1 MNVIGRLADEVAAA
15 SWSDLSDPEV
25 HQLKRLL
32 LDSLGCA
39 VAGRDSATAR
49 ALVASLDALGGAWE
63 ATVLVGGERT
73 SALNAALVNGAMLRF
88 LDLNDVQSSP
98 IAPGPRHG
106 HNSEIFPVALALGQ
120 RQRATGRDVL
130 TAAWLGYEL
139 ATRFTEAI
147 PGGSFEARG
156 WNLDTRASFVV
167 PLVAGWLLGL
177 PAKQLAHAVGIAL
190 SRGMVLEVL
199 DHPAEVNSM
208 AKNLR
213 YPLTAHLGGMAAYL
227 AAGGLTGP
235 LRALEGGDGFVAQVL
250 QGEFDYDR
258 LLDRTPRQR
267 VLAAGMKRFASCYAT
282 HGHLNATLDL
292 VLAHDLRP
300 EDIESVQVHTT
311 TRGARH
317 TGDPSRRFPT
327 NKETADHSSYYVQA
341 ALIADRRLG
350 PAQYAPE
357 RLADPQLRRLASA
370 VSIEGD
376 PDLDPVYPSAR
387 VALRLRDGRTLRR
400 QVDHPV
406 GHPANPLSDADV
418 AAKFRELAGPRLG
431 AAGADR
437 AIAAVWD
444 LDRCT
449 DVSGFLEH
457 FVAGG

>member
-1 MNVIGRLADEVAAA
+1 MSVVRALAQETVDARWE
-15 SWSDLSDPEV
+15 DLTSEEA

-39 VAGRDSATAR
+39 VAGWDSSTAA
-49 ALVASLDALGGAWE
+49 ALVASLPALGDAAE

-73 SALNAALVNGAMLRF
+73 SALNAALANGAMLRF

-98 IAPGPRHG
+98 RAPGPRHG
-106 HNSEIFPVALALGQ
+106 HNSEIFPVVLALGQ
-120 RQRATGRDVL
+120 RQQRTGRDVL

-147 PGGSFEARG
+147 QGGSFEARG

-177 PAKQLAHAVGIAL
+177 TAEQTAHAVGIAL
-190 SRGMVLEVL
+190 SRGMVLEVM

-213 YPLTAHLGGMAAYL
+213 YPLTAHLGVMAAYL
-227 AAGGLTGP
+227 AASGLTGP
-235 LRALEGGDGFVAQVL
+235 VRALEGGDGFVAQVL
-250 QGEFDYDR
+250 QGEFDYEV
-258 LLDRTPRQR
+258 LTDRTPRQR
-267 VLAAGMKRFASCYAT
+267 VLSAGMKRFASCYAT

-292 VLAHDLRP
+292 VLAHDLHP
-300 EDIESVQVHTT
+300 EDIEAVQVRTT

-317 TGDPSRRFPT
+317 TGDPSRRHPT

-341 ALIADRRLG
+341 ALIVDRRLG
-350 PAQYAPE
+350 PEQYAPQ
-357 RLADPQLRRLASA
+357 RLADPVVRRLAEV

-376 PDLDPVYPSAR
+376 PDLDAVYPSAR
-387 VALRLRDGRTLRR
+387 VTLQLRDGRSVQRY
-400 QVDHPV
+400 VDHPV
-406 GHPANPLSDADV
+406 GHPANPLSDAAV
-418 AAKFRELAGPRLG
+418 EAKFRELAGPHLT
-431 AAGADR
+431 AAAADR

-449 DVSGFLEH
+449 DLTGFLDH